1 VTTEEIQ
8 KKIEQAIPGA
18 RARVAGSDAHFE
30 ALVVADAFEGKSLI
44 ERHQM
49 VYAAVRAEM
58 ASEAIHALS
67 LKTAT
72 PAEAS

>member
-1 VTTEEIQ
+1 MTTEEIQ

-18 RARVAGSDAHFE
+18 RARVSGADAHYE
-30 ALVVADAFEGKSLI
+30 ALVVAEAFEGKSLI

-49 VYAAVRAEM
+49 VYAAVRIEM
-58 ASEAIHALS
+58 ASEAIHALA

-72 PAEAS
+72 PGEMS